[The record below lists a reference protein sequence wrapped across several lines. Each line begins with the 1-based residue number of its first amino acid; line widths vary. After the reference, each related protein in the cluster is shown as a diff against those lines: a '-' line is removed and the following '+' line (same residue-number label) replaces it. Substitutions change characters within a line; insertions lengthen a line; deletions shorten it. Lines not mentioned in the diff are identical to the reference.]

1 MTHPRIS
8 LLVDISA
15 AMVLAIKGLLLLLQ
29 RTSSHR
35 VRSQVDHKQGGLWGD
50 ASDANEEDG
59 QSSVDVD
66 QFREGLPRCLGKKDP
81 WQLVGGVDTVLQVAF
96 MVRQACIA
104 AGLSGE
110 IQMLPS
116 NPIQGT
122 SSNVT
127 EAAQE
132 RKEYRTPLPNAH
144 QLRSRPVVSRTC
156 RGRHGRQSLQSVPR
170 ESQAIGLVNI
180 LKRIVQVFSNRDVKI
195 LRRY

>member
-1 MTHPRIS
+1 LSISVPRWSWRLKVSCYCSNARRRIES
-8 LLVDISA
+8 VARSITSRVA
-15 AMVLAIKGLLLLLQ
+15 FGAMPVMLTR
-29 RTSSHR
+29 RTGSRLSTSINSER
-35 VRSQVDHKQGGLWGD
+35 VS
-50 ASDANEEDG
+50 
-59 QSSVDVD
+59 
-66 QFREGLPRCLGKKDP
+66 RCLGKKDP

-180 LKRIVQVFSNRDVKI
+180 LKRIVQVISNRDVKI